1 MLLLLSENPWRQKK
15 VSQYAWNGKNYSNI
29 KVGSNPSTVKEKLG
43 DGCAVKIRILQ
54 QHHNSSNVASVFKS
68 QTILLGFL
76 QGNERHIIKKP
87 QTYMG
92 ICYVPITG
100 NIIVHKVNIV
110 LTLIWGRWISRCQVK
125 IELSSTR
132 QVCILKL
139 KVRNNQCLQIVT
151 HVTGTVASTRGIKIK
166 KQSCL

>member
-1 MLLLLSENPWRQKK
+1 MLGMERTIQ
-15 VSQYAWNGKNYSNI
+15 NI
-29 KVGSNPSTVKEKLG
+29 KLGSNPSTVKEKLG

-54 QHHNSSNVASVFKS
+54 QHHNSSNIASVFRS

-76 QGNERHIIKKP
+76 QGNERHIIKKTQICMCVCLLCP
-87 QTYMG
+87 NHRKYNSAQNKYSSYPYMG
-92 ICYVPITG
+92 KVYKQMSSE
-100 NIIVHKVNIV
+100 NKIIN
-110 LTLIWGRWISRCQVK
+110 
-125 IELSSTR
+125 STR

-139 KVRNNQCLQIVT
+139 KVRNNQCLQIVP